1 MNRRVKVASAVL
13 LSPLASVEARSQ
25 SNRGRRLLTIPVE
38 INNIAGT
45 FLVDTGADRTV
56 IDSEF
61 AQRLGLKPS
70 GIVSVERNY
79 STERSITVAA
89 HEVRI
94 GPKRWSGIQLVML
107 DLSMLSRIQGT
118 AISGVLGTDLLAN
131 MIVRLSYSSGTA
143 QVTTDIGDG
152 KSVVVLRKLRDRFFV
167 PVRIGPSNFE
177 MLLDSGTDMTALS
190 DSAWRMLPSS
200 WKPNGLVEGIQ
211 STGSPSG
218 SLIACVPTL
227 QLGNEGLGD
236 IVLRDYPLRVMMVPQ
251 SGSFSDTAFAGLLG
265 ADVLER
271 FEVTLDLE
279 HASMYLKRDPRFR
292 PDPYEFVTV
301 GIQFLRSGRDAFS
314 VEAVWKPSPAR
325 AAGVLVGDRILS
337 VNGHSSADLGLEAF
351 SNQLHGVAGM
361 PIVIEIER
369 ATARFILHMKTRQ
382 LVCESAR

>member
-1 MNRRVKVASAVL
+1 
-13 LSPLASVEARSQ
+13 LASVEARSQ

-382 LVCESAR
+382 LVFESAR